1 MEIRMVAKEVIINPS
16 SIFRIASKATLHR
29 AFVSVFFGLFNFL
42 FFWIF
47 SGYLFRMDFV
57 LELGYVQ
64 RPASCAVSRACFA
77 ERFTV
82 AGTTLHPLSR
92 ISGVEA
98 RIRRFGTFALMEE
111 VMRTELRLG
120 EIRYPFWSTLFV
132 EVFVN
137 WETKWYVILTLELQ
151 A

>member
-1 MEIRMVAKEVIINPS
+1 
-16 SIFRIASKATLHR
+16 
-29 AFVSVFFGLFNFL
+29 
-42 FFWIF
+42 
-47 SGYLFRMDFV
+47 MDFV

-120 EIRYPFWSTLFV
+120 EIRYPF
-132 EVFVN
+132 
-137 WETKWYVILTLELQ
+137 
-151 A
+151 